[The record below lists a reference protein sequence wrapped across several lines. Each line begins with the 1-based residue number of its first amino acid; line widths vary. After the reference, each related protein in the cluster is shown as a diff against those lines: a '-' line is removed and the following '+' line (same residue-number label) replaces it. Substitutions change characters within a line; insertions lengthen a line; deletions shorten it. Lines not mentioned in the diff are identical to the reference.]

1 MEIKELLDKA
11 DSLKKQGHDIVE
23 KAYNDTKAMSA
34 EDKEKHA
41 KETGWKDQEL
51 AVRLELEQTKQM
63 LKAAQNY
70 RDDEKDEILREFSK
84 NGAQNG
90 GSVRRKDE
98 FPHLGYLLQAM
109 AIASGHPMIA
119 SAFGHAE
126 REEAVS
132 KLRAY
137 HAAASGM
144 SVGTPSDGG
153 YLVRKD
159 WTTQFLQKGLDRSA
173 LLPRTTQIKVGAGFD
188 GLEYPYIDET
198 SRVTG
203 SRWGGVQVFWV
214 AEAET
219 VTAKKPKIGK
229 GSIELTELMGL
240 AYATN
245 RLLKDATALRSILTN
260 SFESEI
266 GFKID
271 DALFRGNGAGM
282 PLGFLAGPSLISV
295 TRASDHVDLL
305 LDMYSRM
312 PGRLKPG
319 SIWIRHSD
327 WIKYLPKIKIGDTP
341 VWLPPG
347 GMINAPAETILG
359 KEVLE
364 MEQAS
369 AVGTAGDLNYVN
381 MGEYVT
387 ITKEGEDM
395 AFDESM
401 HVRFEYNEM
410 AFRWV
415 YRINGQPIARSAITP
430 YTGSSTLSPFIT
442 VAA

>member
-1 MEIKELLDKA
+1 MNLNELQEKLDG
-11 DSLKKQGHDIVE
+11 LKKKGHELVE
-23 KAYNDTKAMSA
+23 KAYTETKDMSA
-34 EDKEKHA
+34 EDKEKYAH
-41 KETGWKDQEL
+41 ETGWKASEMSI
-51 AVRLELEQTKQM
+51 RLELEQTKQM
-63 LKAAQNY
+63 LKAAQQYQNDE
-70 RDDEKDEILREFSK
+70 RDDIRREF
-84 NGAQNG
+84 AQNG
-90 GSVRRKDE
+90 GSASRPAGNNE
-98 FPHLGYLLQAM
+98 FPHLGYLLQAV
-109 AIASGHPMIA
+109 AIASNHPTIV
-119 SAFGHAE
+119 STFDRDY
-126 REEAVS
+126 REGALN
-132 KLRAY
+132 KLRNY
-137 HAAASGM
+137 SAAASGM

-159 WTTQFLQKGLDRSA
+159 WTTQFLQKGLDRSM
-173 LLPRTTQIKVGAGFD
+173 LLGRTTQIKVGAGFD

-214 AEAET
+214 AEADT
-219 VTAKKPKIGK
+219 VTAKKPKLGK

-245 RLLKDATALRSILTN
+245 RLLKDAVALRSILTN

-271 DALFRGNGAGM
+271 DALFRGTGSGM
-282 PLGFLAGPSLISV
+282 PLGFLTGPSLVSV
-295 TRASDHVDLL
+295 TRAADPVDTVLE
-305 LDMYSRM
+305 MYSRM

-319 SIWIRHSD
+319 SVFIRHSD
-327 WIKYLPKIKIGDTP
+327 WIKHLPKMKVGDTP
-341 VWLPPG
+341 VWMPPG
-347 GMINAPAETILG
+347 GMINAPAETMLG

-369 AVGTAGDLNYVN
+369 AYGVAGDLNYVN

-395 AFDESM
+395 QFDESM

-430 YTGSSTLSPFIT
+430 YTGSSTQSPFIT